1 MSDDDAAFRL
11 WEKRRGRPWRRRGGT
26 TYPGCFVE
34 RVWICLI
41 AKELSFFGATKSP
54 QERVNEGVSVFEGWR
69 AGLFWRRAAGNFGRG
84 NTHRV
89 FGKNEQETDS
99 APQARRISSGKFT
112 AHDISGSTRG
122 QLVGGRVVGQV
133 VKILKRKQKI
143 QNRTLQKPNQALAP
157 LQ

>member
-1 MSDDDAAFRL
+1 MH
-11 WEKRRGRPWRRRGGT
+11 
-26 TYPGCFVE
+26 C
-34 RVWICLI
+34 
-41 AKELSFFGATKSP
+41 
-54 QERVNEGVSVFEGWR
+54 
-69 AGLFWRRAAGNFGRG
+69 
-84 NTHRV
+84 V

-99 APQARRISSGKFT
+99 APQARRICIGKFT

-122 QLVGGRVVGQV
+122 QLVGGRVEGQV